1 MRLPTARILTNTPCE
16 SEDNERLEFLGDAVL
31 NFLSGEFLY
40 RRYPKI
46 SEGDLSHLRSTL
58 VNNKQLSKFAIELHI
73 DTQMRL
79 GKGAEKDGGRH
90 NELLLSSTF
99 EAIIGAYFLDS
110 GIDAVRAFIQPFFT
124 LVVDRIPA
132 SESKDALNKR
142 QLA

>member
-1 MRLPTARILTNTPCE
+1 MPQLPLFYNASLLKCALTHHSYINEHPCE

-79 GKGAEKDGGRH
+79 SRGAEKDGDRH
-90 NELLLSSTF
+90 NELLLSSK
-99 EAIIGAYFLDS
+99 LMC
-110 GIDAVRAFIQPFFT
+110 
-124 LVVDRIPA
+124 L
-132 SESKDALNKR
+132 
-142 QLA
+142 

>member
-79 GKGAEKDGGRH
+79 SRGAEKDGDRH

-99 EAIIGAYFLDS
+99 EAIIGTYFLDS
-110 GIDAVRAFIQPFFT
+110 GIDALRAF
-124 LVVDRIPA
+124 V
-132 SESKDALNKR
+132 
-142 QLA
+142 